1 MNHFITHCRVVIVTA
16 VTLTFFFTG
25 TVSAQQSK
33 SIATKTFSNISV
45 SRENNVLLLQIN
57 TPPRNEVSKKTLTEI
72 DNGLDIAATDETVG
86 AVVITG
92 SGTVFSGGAGGDGLK
107 EIPPGSSSHA
117 FIAHKIY
124 NRIEGFPK
132 PVIAAINGVSANGG
146 NELAMSCDIRIAG
159 ESATF
164 RQSELQ
170 VGLIPGFG
178 GMQRLPR
185 LIGTGR
191 AMEMM
196 LTGRIVN
203 ADEALAYGL
212 VSSIVADN
220 DLIGEAIALGQRL
233 SQTLVKHSFAEFKKR
248 LVSSYDEPFSV
259 ALQNDQ
265 LTFDRLIASEETRT
279 AIAKFVEKMKKAK
292 KK

>member
-1 MNHFITHCRVVIVTA
+1 MKHLKMSSGLVAALSIV
-16 VTLTFFFTG
+16 LSFFYG
-25 TVSAQQSK
+25 TTVFAQQSQTTD
-33 SIATKTFSNISV
+33 SSTFTNIEV
-45 SRENNVLLLQIN
+45 SRQQNVVLLRIN

-72 DNGLDIAATDETVG
+72 DNGLDLAAADETVG

-92 SGTVFSGGAGGDGLK
+92 SGNVFSGGAGGDGLK
-107 EIPPGSSSHA
+107 RNLQGAPTHA
-117 FIAHKIY
+117 SLAHKVY
-124 NRIEGFPK
+124 SRIESFPK

-196 LTGRIVN
+196 LTGRIVKAN
-203 ADEALAYGL
+203 EALSYGL
-212 VSSIVADN
+212 VSSIVEDS
-220 DLIGEAIALGQRL
+220 DVVPEAVALGQRL
-233 SQTLVKHSFAEFKKR
+233 SETLVKHSFAEFKKR
-248 LVSSYDEPFSV
+248 IARSYDEPLSV

-265 LTFDRLIASEETRT
+265 HTFDRLIASEETRA
-279 AIAKFVEKMKKAK
+279 AIARFIEKMKKFN
-292 KK
+292 